1 MVAAKN
7 AAAAMAT
14 GKVETA
20 TTETLDVGETTD
32 EVVKAPT
39 RSVVARPRLP
49 VAMAAAPKPPKVVPQ
64 LGGAT
69 GTWCGKEGHISTNCT
84 EKLCNRCNGR
94 GHTADVCPTSKE
106 EAVLAVTG
114 EVGARVDIG
123 DDGTV
128 QALAFKTEVTREYGD
143 YFCTMGDGESA
154 WQVGDEAW
162 ICDSRASTHM
172 TPSADCMINC
182 RTSATTYFPC
192 PLSSKTVTFSKE
204 APPGLLTGS
213 SQSVRSCF
221 RRVGLCS
228 TFTAT
233 GSTAEVGKMP
243 AMCSPRGNSPTRLRL
258 TPTTSTALL
267 DTLTRFSSARPQSSN
282 ESSSRGSCW
291 SASSALCRK
300 FFANVFSGPRT
311 HGQIRTS
318 GVFFC

>member
-1 MVAAKN
+1 
-7 AAAAMAT
+7 MAT
-14 GKVETA
+14 GKVEA
-20 TTETLDVGETTD
+20 AAKEKVDVGDSKVEAA
-32 EVVKAPT
+32 KAPT

-69 GTWCGKEGHISTNCT
+69 GTCCGKEGHISTNCT

-192 PLSSKTVTFSKE
+192 PLSSRTDM
-204 APPGLLTGS
+204 
-213 SQSVRSCF
+213 F
-221 RRVGLCS
+221 RRNPHRGCCYAQVRALNRIS
-228 TFTAT
+228 
-233 GSTAEVGKMP
+233 AEWGCVQ
-243 AMCSPRGNSPTRLRL
+243 
-258 TPTTSTALL
+258 
-267 DTLTRFSSARPQSSN
+267 TL
-282 ESSSRGSCW
+282 
-291 SASSALCRK
+291 
-300 FFANVFSGPRT
+300 
-311 HGQIRTS
+311 
-318 GVFFC
+318 GVQGRQ